1 MHLHILMQPSKK
13 VGNHIVSS
21 LLLYDEA
28 TKNSAFIILRHLL
41 FVIGISRFKLPEELQ
56 KRHSFGSSTSAL
68 SGARST
74 FMETKFLGPSLF
86 AIGNSCIIICDYLHL
101 YYDHRCAINSLSFCG
116 ITEFGDLTK
125 TTRCRTEFTCLYWK
139 QQTHNL
145 RIPMIRY
152 STIHSHNSAVDEW
165 QLCSGF
171 FVFSSSFPKV
181 SVFLL
186 ADNWQKRGFVNT
198 NKTFFQKI

>member
-1 MHLHILMQPSKK
+1 MQPSKK

-28 TKNSAFIILRHLL
+28 KKNSAFIILCHRCFSLL
-41 FVIGISRFKLPEELQ
+41 FVIGISRFKFPEELQ
-56 KRHSFGSSTSAL
+56 KTSQLWVVNISSL
-68 SGARST
+68 QN
-74 FMETKFLGPSLF
+74 K
-86 AIGNSCIIICDYLHL
+86 IIFYGDKVF
-101 YYDHRCAINSLSFCG
+101 RTVPA
-116 ITEFGDLTK
+116 FGDLTK
-125 TTRCRTEFTCLYWK
+125 MTWCRTEFTCICLYK
-139 QQTHNL
+139 KRQTHIL
-145 RIPMIRY
+145 RISVIRY

-165 QLCSGF
+165 QLCSCF
-171 FVFSSSFPKV
+171 FVFSFSFPKV